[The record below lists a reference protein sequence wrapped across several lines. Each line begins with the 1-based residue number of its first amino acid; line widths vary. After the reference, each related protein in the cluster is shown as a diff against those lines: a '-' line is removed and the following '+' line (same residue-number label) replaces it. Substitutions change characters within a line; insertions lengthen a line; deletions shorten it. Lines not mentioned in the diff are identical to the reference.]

1 MLCTCAYLDFLRGI
15 MYKTGPN
22 NLQFHIVSTKKK
34 KKKLFYISIILFWD
48 ILNTDTVLKKHWIL
62 FKHLFALL
70 GTATDISGSAVLF
83 QTVYC
88 LSV

>member
-34 KKKLFYISIILFWD
+34 KKTFYISIILFW
-48 ILNTDTVLKKHWIL
+48 
-62 FKHLFALL
+62 A
-70 GTATDISGSAVLF
+70 S
-83 QTVYC
+83 
-88 LSV
+88 